1 MTRTVS
7 TAVAPSS
14 QSLRSFYVL
23 RAVTAFAWVALA
35 ATAGVRSPV
44 AGALF
49 LAAYAA
55 WDAVANLIDGQRSGG
70 LARNPGQLVNVL
82 ISAAAALGMA
92 AGVAAGLKLSVS
104 VFGAWALVAGLLQLG
119 VGLRRRGA
127 AKGQLFMILSGGQSA
142 LAGGFFLKLGLSG
155 AGDLSK
161 LIPYAAFG
169 GVYFAL
175 AAIALSRGAKRA
187 VTAAA

>member
-1 MTRTVS
+1 MTHTPS
-7 TAVAPSS
+7 TAMAPSS
-14 QSLRSFYVL
+14 QSLRNFYGL
-23 RAVTAFAWVALA
+23 RAVVAFTWVALA
-35 ATAGVRSPV
+35 AVAGTRSPV

-49 LAAYAA
+49 LGAYAA
-55 WDAVANLIDGQRSGG
+55 WDAVANVIDGQRSGG
-70 LARNPGQLVNVL
+70 LARNPGQLVNTL

-92 AGVAAGLKLSVS
+92 AGAVAGLKLSVS
-104 VFGAWALVAGLLQLG
+104 VFGAWALIAGLLQLA

-127 AKGQLFMILSGGQSA
+127 AKGQLFMILSGAQSA

-169 GVYFAL
+169 GFYFAL
-175 AAIALSRGAKRA
+175 AALALSRGAKR
-187 VTAAA
+187 VAAAAA

>member
-7 TAVAPSS
+7 TALAPSS

-23 RAVTAFAWVALA
+23 RGVVAFAWVASA
-35 ATAGVRSPV
+35 AVAGVRNPV

-49 LAAYAA
+49 LAVYAA
-55 WDAVANLIDGQRSGG
+55 WDAIANVIDGQRSGG
-70 LARNPGQLVNVL
+70 LARNQGQLVNVL
-82 ISAAAALGMA
+82 ISSAAALGMA
-92 AGVAAGLKLSVS
+92 AGVVAGLRLSVS
-104 VFGAWALVAGLLQLG
+104 VFGAWALVAGLLQLA

-127 AKGQLFMILSGGQSA
+127 AKGQVFMILSGAQSA

-155 AGDLSK
+155 AAGLSQ

-169 GVYFAL
+169 GVYFLLAAL
-175 AAIALSRGAKRA
+175 ALSLNGKR
-187 VTAAA
+187 TAAAAA

>member
-1 MTRTVS
+1 MTQTAS
-7 TAVAPSS
+7 TALAPSS

-23 RAVTAFAWVALA
+23 RAVIAFAWVASA
-35 ATAGVRSPV
+35 AVAGTHNPV

-49 LAAYAA
+49 LGAYAA

-70 LARNPGQLVNVL
+70 LGRNPVQLINTLVSV
-82 ISAAAALGMA
+82 AAAIGMA
-92 AGVAAGLKLSVS
+92 AGATAGLKLSVS
-104 VFGAWALVAGLLQLG
+104 VFGAWALIAGLLQLA

-127 AKGQLFMILSGGQSA
+127 AKGQLFMILSGAQSA
-142 LAGGFFLKLGLSG
+142 LAGGFFLKMGLSG

-169 GVYFAL
+169 GFYFLL
-175 AAIALSRGAKRA
+175 AAVALSLGAKRA
-187 VTAAA
+187 AAAAA

>member
-1 MTRTVS
+1 MTHTPS
-7 TAVAPSS
+7 TAMAPSS
-14 QSLRSFYVL
+14 QSLRNFYGL
-23 RAVTAFAWVALA
+23 RAVIAFAWVALA
-35 ATAGVRSPV
+35 AVAGTRSPV

-49 LAAYAA
+49 LGAYAA
-55 WDAVANLIDGQRSGG
+55 WDAVANVIDGQRSGG
-70 LARNPGQLVNVL
+70 LARNPGQLVNTL

-92 AGVAAGLKLSVS
+92 AGVVAGLKLSVS
-104 VFGAWALVAGLLQLG
+104 VFGAWALIAGLLQLA

-127 AKGQLFMILSGGQSA
+127 AKGQLFMILSGAQSA

-169 GVYFAL
+169 GFYFAL
-175 AAIALSRGAKRA
+175 AALALSRGAKR
-187 VTAAA
+187 VAAAAA

>member
-1 MTRTVS
+1 MTQTAS
-7 TAVAPSS
+7 TAPAPSS

-23 RAVTAFAWVALA
+23 RAVIAFGWVAA
-35 ATAGVRSPV
+35 AAVAGTHSPV

-49 LAAYAA
+49 LGAYAA
-55 WDAVANLIDGQRSGG
+55 WDAVANAIDGQRSGG
-70 LARNPGQLVNVL
+70 LGRNPVQLVNVL
-82 ISAAAALGMA
+82 ISLAAALGMA
-92 AGVAAGLKLSVS
+92 AGAVAGLKLSVS
-104 VFGAWALVAGLLQLG
+104 VFGAWALVAGLLQLA

-127 AKGQLFMILSGGQSA
+127 AKGQLFMILSGAQSA

-169 GVYFAL
+169 GVYFLL
-175 AAIALSRGAKRA
+175 AALALSRGGKPAR
-187 VTAAA
+187 AAAA